1 MISSITEKTIK
12 QLKKSNLSIEDR
24 TALTTAL
31 LDKLNA
37 LPIGDIIYFTQ
48 NGLMIDG
55 KELDAEQTNAFKET
69 CSALKDNFARK
80 VIHEQIRHK
89 ATEAGIHKSQSI
101 EELMF
106 YKAAIWCLNEENILI
121 QQLSEV

>member
-89 ATEAGIHKSQSI
+89 ATEMGIHQAISI
-101 EELMF
+101 ETLYFSKVALWIM
-106 YKAAIWCLNEENILI
+106 NEYEILL
-121 QQLSEV
+121 QKLSEV